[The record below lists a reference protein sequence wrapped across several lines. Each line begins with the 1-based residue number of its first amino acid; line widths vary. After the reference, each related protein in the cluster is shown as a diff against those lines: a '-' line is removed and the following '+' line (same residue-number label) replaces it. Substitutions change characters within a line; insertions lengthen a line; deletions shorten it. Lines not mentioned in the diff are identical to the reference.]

1 MQKVKTKAK
10 RSLSWLLV
18 LAMIMSLCV
27 MPAGAA
33 LADDKPDLK
42 IGTLEELQAFA
53 KAVDNGTSYEGKTV
67 VLTADIDASGV
78 TWNPIG
84 EKADNKSFKGT
95 FDGQGHTVTLAIS
108 SASGCN
114 GLFCYNFGT
123 IKNVKVAG
131 TIVTTAKNAMYNGAV
146 CAQNKSGGVVDS
158 CINEAACAYAGGHS
172 SGIVGQNAGT
182 VSNCINRA
190 AVSVGGTMGGAITCA
205 GTITNCLNVGSLSG
219 KAFNVSYAGT
229 VTNSYYLDSSSSS
242 SATRFY
248 GTSKTEVELKA
259 PEFAKTLGS
268 AFAADPNGGFP
279 VLTWELAGDTPVET
293 PKCSVS
299 VSLSGTGNINS
310 KFSVPLGSSLN
321 ITWKFVE
328 KNDIPYGWAMV
339 INDVE
344 PTIKYAQSAYEK
356 DSVIYNEDAIAPIK
370 IENIASMMTIFNT
383 GVPENYTFTPTEEQC
398 SAGEVV
404 KETITTNEIAKE
416 DLEFKL
422 VFINKDTNKD
432 TDEVIGSYYGDDG
445 TGYHAKSLY
454 GEQTISSK
462 DVKLY
467 NWFGQHYPGY
477 RLYRGTVGNYDTAP
491 ITLVVDQN
499 GVVQK
504 EVKMLAEVNHGSKT
518 YHSQNVKFVCD
529 GETVLETSVPL
540 TNGFVN
546 EYTDI
551 ALDLTAAAEKLAEM
565 GYVLDTSKTYTVK
578 CNNYTHTP
586 EVTEIEVT
594 ASNPTIPYECTVS
607 DEEVTITKYLGSDE
621 TVNVPAEIE
630 GKPVVAMAIGAFA
643 KNEAIK
649 TVVLPDSIKTI
660 GQSAFAGCAN
670 LERINVENVTSFG
683 PYAFFECAALKN
695 VEFNDTIETLPV
707 YLFSECSSLESV
719 KLPKALKALS
729 NHLFDACENLKS
741 VDIPSEVT
749 LIDRSAFENAGIETI
764 VIPDSVKE
772 IGDYA
777 FENAPLTSVSFGK
790 NVEKFGSLVFWGC
803 NKLTNIVIPDKVT
816 EIPYGTFFNCTA
828 LSTVTI
834 GRNVTAIDD
843 TAFKNCTAAI
853 RGYSDSPAFA
863 YAKANNISFSCIEH
877 IFTAGDKVE
886 ATCTEDGYTTYT
898 CACGESYKGDYVDAL
913 GHKTEVKNAKDATCT
928 DAGYTGDKVC
938 KVCKETIEKGSVIN
952 ALGHKYDKGV
962 CTVCG
967 EKDPNY
973 KPPTPPIHTHTIVI
987 DQAVAAT
994 CTKTGLTEG
1003 KHCSVCKAIIVA
1015 QQEIKA
1021 LGHTPEEVA
1030 AVAATCTTD
1039 GMTAGTKCSVC
1050 GTVLSGCEVV
1060 KALGHDFKDGKCTR
1074 CGEKDPNY
1082 VPPVVNPFKDVKED
1096 SPYYKAIIWAA
1107 KEEITTGKTADTFGI
1122 DEGCTRAQIVTFLYR
1137 AAGSPA
1143 VKADTVNPFTDVSKD
1158 SVYYNAILWA
1168 VEKGITKGTTE
1179 TTFDPN
1185 AVCTRGQ
1192 IVTFLFRASGDE
1204 KVATGTNFADV
1215 ASGSYCADAVA
1226 WAVANKVANGF
1237 ADGTFRPE
1245 ATCTRGQAVT
1255 FIYRALA
1262 K

>member
-1 MQKVKTKAK
+1 MNQINRFVTMNLKGYRIWQGGIGSPDLQKQT
-10 RSLSWLLV
+10 LLV
-18 LAMIMSLCV
+18 
-27 MPAGAA
+27 
-33 LADDKPDLK
+33 
-42 IGTLEELQAFA
+42 
-53 KAVDNGTSYEGKTV
+53 
-67 VLTADIDASGV
+67 
-78 TWNPIG
+78 G
-84 EKADNKSFKGT
+84 E
-95 FDGQGHTVTLAIS
+95 
-108 SASGCN
+108 
-114 GLFCYNFGT
+114 
-123 IKNVKVAG
+123 
-131 TIVTTAKNAMYNGAV
+131 
-146 CAQNKSGGVVDS
+146 
-158 CINEAACAYAGGHS
+158 
-172 SGIVGQNAGT
+172 
-182 VSNCINRA
+182 
-190 AVSVGGTMGGAITCA
+190 
-205 GTITNCLNVGSLSG
+205 
-219 KAFNVSYAGT
+219 
-229 VTNSYYLDSSSSS
+229 
-242 SATRFY
+242 
-248 GTSKTEVELKA
+248 
-259 PEFAKTLGS
+259 
-268 AFAADPNGGFP
+268 
-279 VLTWELAGDTPVET
+279 
-293 PKCSVS
+293 
-299 VSLSGTGNINS
+299 
-310 KFSVPLGSSLN
+310 
-321 ITWKFVE
+321 
-328 KNDIPYGWAMV
+328 
-339 INDVE
+339 
-344 PTIKYAQSAYEK
+344 
-356 DSVIYNEDAIAPIK
+356 
-370 IENIASMMTIFNT
+370 
-383 GVPENYTFTPTEEQC
+383 
-398 SAGEVV
+398 
-404 KETITTNEIAKE
+404 
-416 DLEFKL
+416 
-422 VFINKDTNKD
+422 
-432 TDEVIGSYYGDDG
+432 
-445 TGYHAKSLY
+445 
-454 GEQTISSK
+454 
-462 DVKLY
+462 
-467 NWFGQHYPGY
+467 
-477 RLYRGTVGNYDTAP
+477 
-491 ITLVVDQN
+491 N
-499 GVVQK
+499 GVQPK
-504 EVKMLAEVNHGSKT
+504 EITMYVEVNHST
-518 YHSQNVKFVCD
+518 ITDLHTQPVNFVCN
-529 GETVLETSVPL
+529 GQTVYSITAKL
-540 TNGFVN
+540 TNA
-546 EYTDI
+546 YTGYGAADVDI
-551 ALDLTAAAEKLAEM
+551 ALDLGDAAEKLAEM

-586 EVTEIEVT
+586 EVTVIEVT
-594 ASNPTIPYECTVS
+594 ASEQTIPYEYTVS

-621 TVNVPAEIE
+621 TVNVPAEID

-643 KNEAIK
+643 KNEVIK

-886 ATCTEDGYTTYT
+886 ATCTEKGYTTYT

-987 DQAVAAT
+987 DQAVAPT
-994 CTKTGLTEG
+994 CTKTGITEG

-1060 KALGHDFKDGKCTR
+1060 KALGHKFENGVCTV

-1082 VPPVVNPFKDVKED
+1082 VPPVVNPFKDVEKS
-1096 SPYYKAIIWAA
+1096 SPYYDAIIWAA
-1107 KEEITTGKTADTFGI
+1107 DKGVTTGKTADTFGI
-1122 DEGCTRAQIVTFLYR
+1122 NDGCTRAQIVTFLYR

-1226 WAVANKVANGF
+1226 WAVANDVTNGF